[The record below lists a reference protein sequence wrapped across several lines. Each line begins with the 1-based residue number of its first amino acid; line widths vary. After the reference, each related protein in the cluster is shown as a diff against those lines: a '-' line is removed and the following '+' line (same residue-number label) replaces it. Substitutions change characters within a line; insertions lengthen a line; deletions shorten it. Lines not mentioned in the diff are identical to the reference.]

1 MNSTR
6 RTGGSGARRRRV
18 AVAATAVTAALVGIV
33 ALSGFHQQ
41 LREIDPPGPDSAS
54 EVAGTDRIGIRTF
67 TPPEGIVVDADLEY
81 GVREDGTLLTLDVCH
96 PVAQTTA
103 AGATAVGTEAGVT
116 ASADSGAVPAEAG
129 AAVDLA
135 PSLPAVVSIHGGSWQ
150 RGDKA
155 NTDWRNVCR
164 WLASEGFV
172 AVSVDYRLVPDAIF
186 PSAIDDVALAVE
198 WLRRPAQFERFGIDP
213 GRIGAFGGS
222 AGGNLAA
229 LLGTSG
235 EGAVDEGSRVA
246 AVVELSGP
254 VGLRT
259 DELVADEASLWLRSI
274 VAAYLGCEPG
284 DDDDDCPQAADA
296 SPATHADESDPPV
309 FIGHAE
315 DEIVPLGQSQ
325 RLAEE
330 LANAGVPVELA
341 IVTGGEHSIGILDE
355 ALRARVAAFLHEH
368 LG

>member
-1 MNSTR
+1 M
-6 RTGGSGARRRRV
+6 
-18 AVAATAVTAALVGIV
+18 AATAVTAALTGIL

-41 LREIDPPGPDSAS
+41 LREIDPPGFDSAS
-54 EVAGTDRIGIRTF
+54 EVAGTDRVGIRTF
-67 TPPEGIVVDADLEY
+67 IPPEGIVVDADLEY

-96 PVAQTTA
+96 PATPVA
-103 AGATAVGTEAGVT
+103 AVSTDAEAE
-116 ASADSGAVPAEAG
+116 ADSGAAVPAEA
-129 AAVDLA
+129 AAAADAA
-135 PSLPAVVSIHGGSWQ
+135 PTLPAVVSIHGGSWQ

-172 AVSVDYRLVPDAIF
+172 AVSVNYRLVPDAVF

-198 WLRRPAQFERFGIDP
+198 WLRDPEQFERFGIDP
-213 GRIGAFGGS
+213 ARIGAFGGS
-222 AGGNLAA
+222 AGGSLAA

-235 EGAVDEGSRVA
+235 EGAHDEGSRVA

-254 VGLRT
+254 VGLGA
-259 DELVADEASLWLRSI
+259 DELAADGASVWLRSI
-274 VAAYLGCEPG
+274 IAAYLGCEPG
-284 DDDDDCPQAADA
+284 VDDDACPQAVDA

-315 DEIVPLGQSQ
+315 DEIVPIGQSQ
-325 RLAEE
+325 RLADE
-330 LANAGVPVELA
+330 LASAGVPVEFA
-341 IVTGGEHSIGILDE
+341 VVPGGEHSIGILDE
-355 ALRARVAAFLHEH
+355 ALRLRVAAFLHEH

>member
-18 AVAATAVTAALVGIV
+18 AVAATAVTAALTGIL

-41 LREIDPPGPDSAS
+41 LREIDPPGSDSAS
-54 EVAGTDRIGIRTF
+54 EVAGTDRVGIRTF

-96 PVAQTTA
+96 PAPPA
-103 AGATAVGTEAGVT
+103 AAVSAAADDGAGTGA
-116 ASADSGAVPAEAG
+116 AVPAEA
-129 AAVDLA
+129 AAAADAA
-135 PSLPAVVSIHGGSWQ
+135 PTLPAVVSIHGGSWQ

-172 AVSVDYRLVPDAIF
+172 AVSVNYRLVPDAVF

-198 WLRRPAQFERFGIDP
+198 WLREPEQFERFGIDP
-213 GRIGAFGGS
+213 ARIGAFGGS
-222 AGGNLAA
+222 AGGSLAA

-235 EGAVDEGSRVA
+235 EGANDEGSRVA

-254 VGLRT
+254 VGLGA
-259 DELVADEASLWLRSI
+259 DELAADGASVWLRSI
-274 VAAYLGCEPG
+274 IAAYLGCEPG
-284 DDDDDCPQAADA
+284 VDDVTCPQAVDA

-325 RLAEE
+325 RLADE
-330 LANAGVPVELA
+330 LAGAGVPVEFA
-341 IVTGGEHSIGILDE
+341 VVPGGEHSIGILDE
-355 ALRARVAAFLHEH
+355 ALRVRVAAFLHEH